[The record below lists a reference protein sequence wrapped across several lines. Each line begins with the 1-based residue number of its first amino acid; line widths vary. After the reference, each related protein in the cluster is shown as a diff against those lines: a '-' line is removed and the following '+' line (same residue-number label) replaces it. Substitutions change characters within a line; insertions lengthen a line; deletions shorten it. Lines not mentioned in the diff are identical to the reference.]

1 MLYVIFIVS
10 RIRES
15 EFCPVMNARANYAGF
30 TALHYAALA
39 DEESVTKVL
48 LESGADPSLRD
59 HAGRKP
65 FEYAREGSI
74 TKRMLIE
81 SSKKVYE

>member
-1 MLYVIFIVS
+1 M
-10 RIRES
+10 REN
-15 EFCPVMNARANYAGF
+15 EFCPIMNAKANYAGF

-39 DEESVTKVL
+39 DVDDVTKVL

-59 HAGRKP
+59 NAGRKP

-81 SSKKVYE
+81 STKKVNKLYKTFFF